1 MVMEGDKIILIGGYA
16 SNGETGEI
24 VQGKFYIGHIL
35 ENNIHHTNDDSELQK
50 GRSFPF
56 KMVDLQPVQ
65 SPTRLDS

>member
-1 MVMEGDKIILIGGYA
+1 MVMEGDKIILLGGV
-16 SNGETGEI
+16 SNGDTGEI

-50 GRSFPF
+50 GSSFAF
-56 KMVDLQPVQ
+56 KMVEKEPVQ